1 MDFWLPWI
9 NTNNEKKT
17 VTNCSFSDYS
27 TNFHSKHEKY
37 IMSLYIHV
45 FNHLAYID
53 FSCSASFFLFPRTFN
68 RLLQRIAEYNR
79 ELDSIIMSIEPNLS
93 CINVVFSKQQNSMTP
108 PPWIFVG
115 FAPLLRGSLSES
127 KKKKPNKR
135 IKKGIQRPYQ
145 LGGQRGFMCDVFKM

>member
-1 MDFWLPWI
+1 
-9 NTNNEKKT
+9 
-17 VTNCSFSDYS
+17 
-27 TNFHSKHEKY
+27 
-37 IMSLYIHV
+37 MSLYIHV

-53 FSCSASFFLFPRTFN
+53 FSCSSSFFLFPRTFN

-127 KKKKPNKR
+127 KKKKPNKTNKKKHTET
-135 IKKGIQRPYQ
+135 IPAGGAKGI
-145 LGGQRGFMCDVFKM
+145 DV